1 MYNNIKCLEND
12 FVTLYMLVYVIIIL
26 LHNILRN
33 TINL

>member
-12 FVTLYMLVYVIIIL
+12 FVTLHMLVYVIIIL
-26 LHNILRN
+26 LHNILHN